1 MRHFVILTS
10 WVGGP
15 TGLKLGATLCHIDS
29 YGILWYTSHML
40 IKGATICPIVSRG
53 TYARLSHMVNI
64 KYLTKG
70 LLQSL
75 NAKAIKGK
83 LNRTLKGLEDL
94 DAYLKYP
101 VEQVFM
107 CDDNIARCFIAVG
120 SSADNLTTV
129 QLDMDLEDYD
139 SLPVHIS

>member
-1 MRHFVILTS
+1 
-10 WVGGP
+10 
-15 TGLKLGATLCHIDS
+15 
-29 YGILWYTSHML
+29 ML

-94 DAYLKYP
+94 DAHLKYP

-107 CDDNIARCFIAVG
+107 CDDEIARCFITVG
-120 SSADNLTTV
+120 SSADNL
-129 QLDMDLEDYD
+129 
-139 SLPVHIS
+139 